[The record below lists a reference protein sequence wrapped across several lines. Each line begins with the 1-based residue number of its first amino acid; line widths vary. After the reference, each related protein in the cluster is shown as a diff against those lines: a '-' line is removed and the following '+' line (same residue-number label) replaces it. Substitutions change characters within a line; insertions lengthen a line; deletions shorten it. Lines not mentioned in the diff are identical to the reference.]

1 MVNSYGSKLV
11 VLTVISAGL
20 VCGLSSC
27 ASDNNSQASAGFVSL
42 FNGKDL
48 TGWQR
53 HTGLPGHD
61 GVCGKWQVIDGAIVG
76 VQDPPGKGGFLTTLE
91 SFQDFELQF
100 DTKVDWPFDS
110 GVFLR
115 TGPTGKSHQVTIDYR
130 PGGQIGRIYC
140 PWTQSVVHNC
150 PDGIKHFKKDAWNHF
165 RIICQGEPAHI
176 KVWLNDVL
184 ITDFQH
190 TAKTTANIPTQ
201 GTISLQVHPG
211 GAGYEKSRAMFRN
224 IIIKEL

>member
-91 SFQDFELQF
+91 SFQDFELQL
-100 DTKVDWPFDS
+100 DRK
-110 GVFLR
+110 
-115 TGPTGKSHQVTIDYR
+115 
-130 PGGQIGRIYC
+130 
-140 PWTQSVVHNC
+140 SVV
-150 PDGIKHFKKDAWNHF
+150 
-165 RIICQGEPAHI
+165 
-176 KVWLNDVL
+176 
-184 ITDFQH
+184 
-190 TAKTTANIPTQ
+190 
-201 GTISLQVHPG
+201 
-211 GAGYEKSRAMFRN
+211 
-224 IIIKEL
+224 